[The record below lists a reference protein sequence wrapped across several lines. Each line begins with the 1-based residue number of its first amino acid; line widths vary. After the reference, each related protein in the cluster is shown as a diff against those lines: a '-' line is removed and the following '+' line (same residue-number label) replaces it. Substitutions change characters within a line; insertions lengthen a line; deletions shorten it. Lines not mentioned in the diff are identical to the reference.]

1 MRLSSN
7 IFLVFTLLISA
18 NISCQNKN
26 KKSIEPYTLQ
36 NTEQRFLS
44 SKSNGI
50 DYKLYISYPES
61 YTDSTDRKY
70 PVLYLLD
77 ADYSFAIAKNIID
90 HLAQRNHLQEII
102 IVGIA
107 YAGENKY
114 RINRTRDYTPT
125 NSEEPGVS
133 FQEIQNKYSG
143 GGIQF
148 SQFIENE
155 LIPYIDKELRTTNF
169 RVITG
174 HSYGG
179 LFSSWTLL
187 TKPQLFDGYIVVS
200 PSLWYDDKL
209 MFKITDKLSENE
221 QKIKAYFTVGD
232 REVNNQWNMP
242 EDLKQFV
249 EKLQSKNLENLDIKF
264 EVGENE
270 THNSIFPS
278 ALSNGLRFVFDG
290 I

>member
-7 IFLVFTLLISA
+7 IILVLTLLIYTHV
-18 NISCQNKN
+18 SCQNKN
-26 KKSIEPYTLQ
+26 KKSVEPYSLQ
-36 NTEQRFLS
+36 NTEQRFLK
-44 SKSNGI
+44 SKSNDI
-50 DYKLYISYPES
+50 DYKLYISLPES
-61 YTDSTDRKY
+61 YNDSTLQKY

-143 GGIQF
+143 GGLKF
-148 SQFIENE
+148 SKFIEDE
-155 LIPYIDKELRTTNF
+155 LISYIDSEYRTTDF
-169 RVITG
+169 RVLTG

-187 TKPQLFDGYIVVS
+187 TKPNLFNGYIVVS

-209 MFKITDKLSENE
+209 MFSIEDKFSEND
-221 QKIKAYFTVGD
+221 QKTKAYFTVGD

-242 EDLKQFV
+242 EDIKQFV
-249 EKLQSKNLENLDIKF
+249 EKLRSKKLDNLDIKF
-264 EVGENE
+264 EIGENE

-278 ALSNGLRFVFDG
+278 ALSNGLRFIFDG
-290 I
+290 T

>member
-77 ADYSFAIAKNIID
+77 ADYSFAIAKNIAD
-90 HLAQRNHLQEII
+90 HLSQRNHLQEII

-155 LIPYIDKELRTTNF
+155 LIPYIDKELRTTDF

-187 TKPQLFDGYIVVS
+187 TKPQLFNGYIVVS

-209 MFKITDKLSENE
+209 MFKITDKLSENK

>member
-7 IFLVFTLLISA
+7 ILLVLSILIYT
-18 NISCQNKN
+18 NVSCQNKN
-26 KKSIEPYTLQ
+26 KESIEPYTLQ
-36 NTEQRFLS
+36 NTEQRFLK
-44 SKSNGI
+44 SKSNGV

-61 YTDSTDRKY
+61 YKDSTLKKY

-77 ADYSFAIAKNIID
+77 ADYSFAIAKNIVD
-90 HLAQRNHLQEII
+90 HLAQRSHLQEII

-114 RINRTRDYTPT
+114 RMHRTRDYTPT
-125 NSEEPGVS
+125 NSEELGVS

-143 GGIQF
+143 GGKLF
-148 SQFIENE
+148 SKFIEHE

-169 RVITG
+169 RAITG

-179 LFSSWTLL
+179 LFSCWTLL
-187 TKPQLFDGYIVVS
+187 SKPNLFNGYIVVS

-209 MFKITDKLSENE
+209 MFKITDKLSENKH
-221 QKIKAYFTVGD
+221 KIKAYFTVGD

-242 EDLKQFV
+242 KDLKQFV
-249 EKLQSKNLENLDIKF
+249 EKLRTKKINNLNIKF
-264 EVGENE
+264 EIGENE

-278 ALSNGLRFVFDG
+278 AMSNGLRFVFDG

>member
-1 MRLSSN
+1 
-7 IFLVFTLLISA
+7 A